1 LSIADQPMTTP
12 AVPPPNPPEPQ
23 FHRHLGQRIWDWL
36 SQTRPEFVVGTLQYT
51 GRRMLMVFAW
61 LLIGDFCLMML
72 DTNIPEILP
81 LKLKSLG
88 AGDTTNAF
96 LNKTIAYT
104 VVFLLAPIVSVRSD
118 RTRTRW
124 GRRIPYLLWS
134 APFVGLFLVL
144 IGHYESIAN
153 LFAGNATELKILGVA
168 ISRSTLTL
176 IVLAVLIIGWDFA
189 NIFVNTVYY
198 YLFNDVVPA
207 KYLSRFLALFRIVF
221 LISAWAYSRW
231 VLPISLSHFRP
242 LFILAGI
249 GYAVGFILMC
259 TFVREGKYP
268 PPEPLTTTA
277 TGRPNPFAAIK
288 SYARECF
295 THRIYWYFFLANTF
309 TYTSRLAGVFLLIRT
324 TASLG
329 LNLQQWSV
337 YKQFEIGIALLL
349 TFPAGWLADWWH
361 PLRVYL
367 LASLWVLIGTASQCV
382 WIFHDFGPRG
392 NLFVLY
398 LTGLAFMPLRLI
410 AEAAELPMY
419 MRILPKDRYGQFC
432 SANGMVRAF
441 AMIPGSVLAGMFIS
455 SMGKWY
461 GERRYTWMAGWQLMF
476 QVIAAVF
483 LILLYREWKRHG
495 GNACY
500 QPPLSTTACNT

>member
-1 LSIADQPMTTP
+1 MTTP

-36 SQTRPEFVVGTLQYT
+36 SQTRPEFQVGTLQYT

-207 KYLSRFLALFRIVF
+207 KYLSRFLALFRIVSSLAGMAYGKWVFPHSMTHFKPIFVIAGIAYAIGF
-221 LISAWAYSRW
+221 LI
-231 VLPISLSHFRP
+231 
-242 LFILAGI
+242 
-249 GYAVGFILMC
+249 MC
-259 TFVREGKYP
+259 IMVREGEYP
-268 PPEPLTTTA
+268 PPPANIDRRPGFFREDTPPVPGRRVDA
-277 TGRPNPFAAIK
+277 TVKWFN
-288 SYARECF
+288 
-295 THRIYWYFFLANTF
+295 
-309 TYTSRLAGVFLLIRT
+309 
-324 TASLG
+324 ASKG
-329 LNLQQWSV
+329 FGFVTMS
-337 YKQFEIGIALLL
+337 
-349 TFPAGWLADWWH
+349 D
-361 PLRVYL
+361 
-367 LASLWVLIGTASQCV
+367 GTQ
-382 WIFHDFGPRG
+382 D
-392 NLFVLY
+392 
-398 LTGLAFMPLRLI
+398 AF
-410 AEAAELPMY
+410 LPMA
-419 MRILPKDRYGQFC
+419 ILRRAGFDDVREGSLITC
-432 SANGMVRAF
+432 EVSAG
-441 AMIPGSVLAGMFIS
+441 AG
-455 SMGKWY
+455 
-461 GERRYTWMAGWQLMF
+461 A
-476 QVIAAVF
+476 
-483 LILLYREWKRHG
+483 
-495 GNACY
+495 
-500 QPPLSTTACNT
+500 